1 MNYFEIASRYAGSMM
16 RGEPALL
23 KELRET
29 TARELRYDD
38 MLSGP
43 VVGSFLNMLVR
54 ISGARS
60 VLEIGTFTGYAT
72 LWMAAALPQDGKLVT
87 CETNEK
93 YALIARR
100 FIERF
105 RHEAAGQ
112 THGHKSAG
120 QTHGQKAAGQTHGH
134 KSAGQTHGQKAAG
147 QTHGQK
153 APGQTSGMVNTAK
166 SDLPHWGSDI
176 FNPGQSKGPEI
187 RLCMG
192 PALETPWP
200 DQVDFV
206 FLDADKEHYP
216 DYYQRIMP
224 RLASGG
230 LLVVDNAFW
239 GGKVW
244 GSESLAETPD
254 ASVAKVSEAY
264 DDEQKTRGRVVP
276 ADRQAAAIDRLNRV
290 IADDAHV
297 ENVVLTVR
305 DGLHLVRKIR

>member
-1 MNYFEIASRYAGSMM
+1 MSFIEKASRYAGLMM
-16 RGEPALL
+16 RREPALL

-29 TARELRYDD
+29 TARELHYDD

-60 VLEIGTFTGYAT
+60 VLEIGTFTGYAS
-72 LWMAAALPQDGKLVT
+72 LWMATALPPAGSLVT

-93 YALIARR
+93 YARIARR
-100 FIERF
+100 FFERY
-105 RHEAAGQ
+105 RLEAAGQ
-112 THGHKSAG
+112 THGIENPA
-120 QTHGQKAAGQTHGH
+120 Q
-134 KSAGQTHGQKAAG
+134 
-147 QTHGQK
+147 
-153 APGQTSGMVNTAK
+153 
-166 SDLPHWGSDI
+166 SDLQHIDTDLYR
-176 FNPGQSKGPEI
+176 PGHSHAAEI

-200 DQVDFV
+200 DQIDFV

-216 DYYQRIMP
+216 EYYERIMP
-224 RLASGG
+224 RLAPGG

-244 GSESLAETPD
+244 GCSRDVETEG
-254 ASVAKVSEAY
+254 ASVPEASEAHG
-264 DDEQKTRGRVVP
+264 DEPKTRDQDVP
-276 ADRQAAAIDRLNRV
+276 ADQKAAAIDRLNRM
-290 IADDAHV
+290 IAEDRNV

>member
-1 MNYFEIASRYAGSMM
+1 MTFFEKASQYAGLMM
-16 RGEPALL
+16 RREPALL
-23 KELRET
+23 KELRDT

-43 VVGSFLNMLVR
+43 VVGSFLSMLIR

-72 LWMAAALPQDGKLVT
+72 LWMAAALPPDGKLVT

-93 YALIARR
+93 YARIARR
-100 FIERF
+100 FFERY
-105 RHEAAGQ
+105 RQGAARP
-112 THGHKSAG
+112 S
-120 QTHGQKAAGQTHGH
+120 
-134 KSAGQTHGQKAAG
+134 
-147 QTHGQK
+147 
-153 APGQTSGMVNTAK
+153 SGKGNT
-166 SDLPHWGSDI
+166 
-176 FNPGQSKGPEI
+176 PEI
-187 RLCMG
+187 RLSMG

-216 DYYQRIMP
+216 EYYQRIMP
-224 RLASGG
+224 RLAPGG

-244 GSESLAETPD
+244 ESTSDTETQDTFLPESSEIQGQQ
-254 ASVAKVSEAY
+254 
-264 DDEQKTRGRVVP
+264 QKQRNQDVP
-276 ADRQAAAIDRLNRV
+276 ADRQAAAIDRLNRM
-290 IADDAHV
+290 IAEDTQV

-305 DGLHLVRKIR
+305 DGLHLVRKIQ

>member
-120 QTHGQKAAGQTHGH
+120 QTHGQKAAGQTHG
-134 KSAGQTHGQKAAG
+134 
-147 QTHGQK
+147 QK

-166 SDLPHWGSDI
+166 SDLAHRGSDI
-176 FNPGQSKGPEI
+176 FSPGQRKGPEI

-244 GSESLAETPD
+244 GSESLAEMPD

>member
-1 MNYFEIASRYAGSMM
+1 MSFFEKASQYAGLMM

-29 TARELRYDD
+29 TVRELRYDD

-43 VVGSFLNMLVR
+43 VVGRFLHILVR

-60 VLEIGTFTGYAT
+60 VLEIGTFTGYAS
-72 LWMAAALPQDGKLVT
+72 LWMATALPPDGSLVT

-93 YALIARR
+93 YAHIARR
-100 FIERF
+100 FFERYRNEMTEESCTDQKTPDAHTIYTDQKTPHSDAIHTPADTN
-105 RHEAAGQ
+105 RHGNGRRA
-112 THGHKSAG
+112 
-120 QTHGQKAAGQTHGH
+120 
-134 KSAGQTHGQKAAG
+134 
-147 QTHGQK
+147 
-153 APGQTSGMVNTAK
+153 
-166 SDLPHWGSDI
+166 
-176 FNPGQSKGPEI
+176 EI

-200 DQVDFV
+200 DQIDFV

-216 DYYQRIMP
+216 EYYERVMP
-224 RLASGG
+224 RLAPGG

-244 GSESLAETPD
+244 GCSSDMETYAADVPV
-254 ASVAKVSEAY
+254 ASGVHGGER
-264 DDEQKTRGRVVP
+264 KTRDQDVP
-276 ADRQAAAIDRLNRV
+276 ADQKTAAIDRLNRM
-290 IADDAHV
+290 IAEDENV